1 MYIWWQVRVLDLA
14 RVFAFVLALDMF
26 WSVRLGHCVCFD
38 FLKNDKF
45 TKNSPGRGRTGFAL
59 RLGGDENCVVRGE
72 EMKENEEEEKKRRR
86 EEEKKRRSH
95 RQYLDADNIH
105 PGSRPASWTPTSLS

>member
-1 MYIWWQVRVLDLA
+1 LVI
-14 RVFAFVLALDMF
+14 AFVLI
-26 WSVRLGHCVCFD
+26 
-38 FLKNDKF
+38 LKKDKF

-59 RLGGDENCVVRGE
+59 RLGGDEDCVVRGE
-72 EMKENEEEEKKRRR
+72 EMKENE

-105 PGSRPASWTPTSLS
+105 PGSHPASWTPTSLS